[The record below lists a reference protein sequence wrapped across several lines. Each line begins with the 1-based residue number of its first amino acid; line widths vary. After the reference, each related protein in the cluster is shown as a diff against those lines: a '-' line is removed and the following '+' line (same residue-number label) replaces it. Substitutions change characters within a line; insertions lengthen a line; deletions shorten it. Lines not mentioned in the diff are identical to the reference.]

1 MSPVERR
8 QELLEMLCRQRHT
21 TCDNLANEFKVSERT
36 IRRDIAVLMCSYP
49 IETVCG
55 GHGGGVRIA
64 DGFYLTRQSRNRQL
78 LDSKQSALLR
88 KLSSKVEGDDLDTL
102 NSILLQFAP

>member
-1 MSPVERR
+1 MSPMERR
-8 QELLEMLCRQRHT
+8 QELLAVLCHRRHT
-21 TCDNLANEFKVSERT
+21 TCDNLANEFNVSERT

-64 DGFYLTRQSRNRQL
+64 DGFYLNSQSHNRQFL
-78 LDSKQSALLR
+78 THKQTALLR
-88 KLSSKVEGDDLDTL
+88 KLSGQLEGEDLDTI
-102 NSILLQFAP
+102 NSILVQFAP

>member
-1 MSPVERR
+1 
-8 QELLEMLCRQRHT
+8 MLCRQRHT